1 MTGEVGGSLVEEQA
15 GLSSEINKSNKH
27 RSLLPHLQPKVS
39 VVTLFFSPSTGPSE
53 SPSVHRRGFIL
64 EILAR
69 QRARDSCEV
78 RSSVRKGEERDEEDV
93 EKARREEDMELE

>member
-1 MTGEVGGSLVEEQA
+1 M
-15 GLSSEINKSNKH
+15 
-27 RSLLPHLQPKVS
+27 
-39 VVTLFFSPSTGPSE
+39 
-53 SPSVHRRGFIL
+53 

-78 RSSVRKGEERDEEDV
+78 RSSVRKGEEREEEDV

>member
-1 MTGEVGGSLVEEQA
+1 M
-15 GLSSEINKSNKH
+15 
-27 RSLLPHLQPKVS
+27 
-39 VVTLFFSPSTGPSE
+39 
-53 SPSVHRRGFIL
+53 

-78 RSSVRKGEERDEEDV
+78 RASVRKGEEREDEEEVEKAKREEEEV

>member
-1 MTGEVGGSLVEEQA
+1 M
-15 GLSSEINKSNKH
+15 
-27 RSLLPHLQPKVS
+27 
-39 VVTLFFSPSTGPSE
+39 
-53 SPSVHRRGFIL
+53 

-78 RSSVRKGEERDEEDV
+78 RASVRKGVEREEEEEE

>member
-1 MTGEVGGSLVEEQA
+1 M
-15 GLSSEINKSNKH
+15 
-27 RSLLPHLQPKVS
+27 
-39 VVTLFFSPSTGPSE
+39 
-53 SPSVHRRGFIL
+53 

-78 RSSVRKGEERDEEDV
+78 RASVRKGEEREEEERVEEEEV